1 MTRKFDK
8 TKKRDKLDI
17 RIRSTDRTT
26 LHTWTIKGT
35 THIYSRRLSSWVRR
49 DKSQILKGGGVSLPY
64 REKYFWE
71 WFAEN
76 HKEKLEV
83 LTERQKEIFLLR
95 YEKKLSVVEIARI
108 LKVSKQGIHKQLRV
122 IYEKLRGIFYHGV

>member
-17 RIRSTDRTT
+17 RVRSTDRTT
-26 LHTWTIKGT
+26 LHTWTLKGT
-35 THIYSRRLSSWVRR
+35 THLYSRRLSSFVRR
-49 DKSQILKGGGVSLPY
+49 DKSQILKGGAITLAH

-71 WFAEN
+71 WFTEN
-76 HKEKLEV
+76 HKEDLQV

-95 YEKKLSVVEIARI
+95 YEKKLSAVEIAQI
-108 LKVSKQGIHKQLRV
+108 LNISKQGVHKQLRV
-122 IYEKLRGIFYHGV
+122 AYEKLRGIFYRSI